1 MLNIVVCIKQVF
13 DPEAPVSAY
22 TVDAATK
29 RVVLKG
35 IPPVISPFDE
45 NALEAALRIKGV
57 QESKVTA
64 ISLGR
69 NLSRPVLLKAL
80 AAGADELILLEDDA
94 FEELDSH
101 TTAVALTAAIRKLG
115 QYDLIL
121 TGRQAADTNAGTV
134 GAGIAEILG
143 LPYVSV
149 ARKVEIENGGIVVE
163 RVIPDGYEV
172 VEMPLPA
179 LVTVSNELGQL
190 RYPSMQQLVA
200 ARKKPVT
207 TWRATD
213 LGLEFPQMRRV
224 QLRDLFIPQREMGR
238 CEMVIGESPEE
249 MGANLALKLRE
260 AHLL

>member
-238 CEMVIGESPEE
+238 CEMVTGESPEE

>member
-45 NALEAALRIKGV
+45 NALEAALRIKDV

-200 ARKKPVT
+200 ARKKPVA

-238 CEMVIGESPEE
+238 CEMVTGESPEE